1 MFVKA
6 TPGTCATNGFVTNFL
21 ECKIALISKR
31 NIVVINRV
39 RDSDKLKIFGKGKS
53 QGNRN

>member
-6 TPGTCATNGFVTNFL
+6 TPGTRATNGFVTNFV
-21 ECKIALISKR
+21 ECKMALISKR
-31 NIVVINRV
+31 NIVVINKV
-39 RDSDKLKIFGKGKS
+39 RNSDKLRIFGKAKS

>member
-6 TPGTCATNGFVTNFL
+6 TPGTSATNGFVTNFV
-21 ECKIALISKR
+21 ECKMALISKR
-31 NIVVINRV
+31 NIAVINRV
-39 RDSDKLKIFGKGKS
+39 RNSDKLRVFGKGKS